1 MEQQSTS
8 GGNNFEIL
16 GGEMFLTETKTDS
29 SPSNL
34 GFAIALIGSII
45 LIIVGGLAMLGIFA
59 LIWYPLYAITAFW
72 WGLSILI
79 IGLLGASVSR
89 WANNVG
95 AALFL
100 ILLAI
105 VAGIFGAWWASW
117 IIGIGAIIGL
127 VTR

>member
-1 MEQQSTS
+1 MYLSDTST
-8 GGNNFEIL
+8 N
-16 GGEMFLTETKTDS
+16 S
-29 SPSNL
+29 SPSNI
-34 GFAIALIGSII
+34 GFAIALIGSVI
-45 LIIVGGLAMLGIFA
+45 LIIIGGLAMLGIFA
-59 LIWYPLYAITAFW
+59 LIWYPLYALTSFF

-79 IGLLGASVSR
+79 IGILGAAASR
-89 WANNVG
+89 WASNTG

-127 VTR
+127 IAR

>member
-1 MEQQSTS
+1 LLMTST
-8 GGNNFEIL
+8 G
-16 GGEMFLTETKTDS
+16 
-29 SPSNL
+29 SPSNV

-59 LIWYPLYAITAFW
+59 LIFYPVYALASFW

-79 IGLLGASVSR
+79 IGLLGASASKWV
-89 WANNVG
+89 NNTG

-105 VAGIFGAWWASW
+105 IAGIFGAWWASW

-127 VTR
+127 FSRR

>member
-1 MEQQSTS
+1 M
-8 GGNNFEIL
+8 L
-16 GGEMFLTETKTDS
+16 GGELYLSETSTEAS
-29 SPSNL
+29 SSNI

-45 LIIVGGLAMLGIFA
+45 LIIVGGLAMLGIFV
-59 LIWYPLYAITAFW
+59 LIWYPVYALVSFW

-79 IGLLGASVSR
+79 IGLLAASASK
-89 WANNVG
+89 WANNTG

-105 VAGIFGAWWASW
+105 IAGIFGAWWASW

-127 VTR
+127 FSRR